1 VAPDLKRAEVWAVN
15 KAFNERYHGNAP
27 LPPDQFARQKVRDL
41 PGDPVNARLQ
51 RCYQPNTTDD
61 TGGCLVTATRV
72 VRVFPWVS
80 SQAKYGQ
87 LAAEVLSP
95 ADGRTQDVA
104 VLRVGASSMPTVA
117 LAQSA
122 AGTKAFTALGFTAVP
137 TQEVRSQL
145 QLIGHF
151 KTAGAGP
158 LDQDAN
164 VPKLLEGLRAGVRG
178 GPLVAAQSG
187 QVAGFLSLPAQ
198 AGAAPV
204 FVDAKRVREALDG
217 VGVEAHR

>member
-41 PGDPVNARLQ
+41 PGDPVNPRLQ
-51 RCYQPNTTDD
+51 RSYQPNTSDD

-104 VLRVGASSMPTVA
+104 VLRGGARSMPTVGPPQGAAVVGGGPTSTPPLA
-117 LAQSA
+117 LAQA
-122 AGTKAFTALGFTAVP
+122 PAGTKAFTALGFTAVP

-145 QLIGHF
+145 QL
-151 KTAGAGP
+151 
-158 LDQDAN
+158 
-164 VPKLLEGLRAGVRG
+164 
-178 GPLVAAQSG
+178 
-187 QVAGFLSLPAQ
+187 
-198 AGAAPV
+198 
-204 FVDAKRVREALDG
+204 
-217 VGVEAHR
+217 